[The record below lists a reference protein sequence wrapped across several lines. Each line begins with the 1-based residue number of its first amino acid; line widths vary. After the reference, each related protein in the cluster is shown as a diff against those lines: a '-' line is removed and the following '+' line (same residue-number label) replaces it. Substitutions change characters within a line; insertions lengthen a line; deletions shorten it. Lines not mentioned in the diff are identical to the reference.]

1 MELYRGIDLDS
12 TNGYG
17 VVSDAD
23 DAVAYASRLA
33 NPCGNKPYSGLKYGD
48 DRCDA
53 RWLARLLRLGVLA
66 EGHIYP
72 KAERG
77 PPRRRGERASTTRS
91 RGRAAASLAAR
102 R

>member
-12 TNGYG
+12 TNGYV

-23 DAVAYASRLA
+23 DAAAYASRLA

-53 RWLARLLRLGVLA
+53 R
-66 EGHIYP
+66 
-72 KAERG
+72 
-77 PPRRRGERASTTRS
+77 
-91 RGRAAASLAAR
+91 
-102 R
+102 